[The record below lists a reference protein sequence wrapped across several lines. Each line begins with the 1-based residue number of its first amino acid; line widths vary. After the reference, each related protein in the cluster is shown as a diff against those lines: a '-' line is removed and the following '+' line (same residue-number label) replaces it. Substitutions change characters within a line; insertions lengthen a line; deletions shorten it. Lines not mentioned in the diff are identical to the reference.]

1 MSLPDAVRTLRSLD
15 VAHTF
20 EELVRMQRAADE
32 AHTAVGQLQDQYGPP
47 AQTVWTDEQQ
57 ASWEAAWRAW
67 RELAGDVQAA
77 VTDHSKEQGAARHQV
92 EADVKKA
99 ARHPDLVGS

>member
-1 MSLPDAVRTLRSLD
+1 VQGIPNRHLRSLL

-20 EELVRMQRAADE
+20 EELVLMPRAADD

-47 AQTVWTDEQQ
+47 AQTAWTDGQQ
-57 ASWEAAWRAW
+57 ASWETAWRGW
-67 RELAGDVQAA
+67 RGLAGDVQAA
-77 VTDHSKEQGAARHQV
+77 VTEHAKEQGTSRHQV

-99 ARHPDLVGS
+99 ARHPDSVVGG